1 MRLKHLVMSALL
13 VSALT
18 IPGGCGKKAPPFVP
32 KAEGEFS
39 LQVEK
44 LQAGR
49 QDGDVRFTGEVA
61 GPGGRRGKPTAIES
75 CRVYHVRY
83 ALESPPCE
91 GCPISFTT
99 WEEVKA
105 HVSGDGQFSCTTEV
119 KLPGIHYF
127 VLRLIGPDGAV
138 GPPSN
143 RVKLLVK

>member
-1 MRLKHLVMSALL
+1 MVMSAVL
-13 VSALT
+13 VSAFSLS
-18 IPGGCGKKAPPFVP
+18 GGCGKKAPPFVP
-32 KAEGEFS
+32 KAKGGFA

-44 LQAGR
+44 LQAGK
-49 QDGDVRFTGEVA
+49 QGGDVLFTGEVV
-61 GPGGRRGKPTAIES
+61 GPGGQRGKPTAIES

-83 ALESPPCE
+83 PLESPPCE

-105 HVSGDGQFSCTTEV
+105 HVSGNGQFSCATEV
-119 KLPGIHYF
+119 KQPGIHYF
-127 VLRLIGPDGAV
+127 VLRLIGPGGAV